1 MPELT
6 TILAH
11 HPDCTIREIGDGL
24 VIMAPRDTS
33 THSLEDLGAFIWRQF
48 DGTRDLAGVLAAVL
62 AEYDVPQEQALADL
76 QKFCDELLAA
86 ELLQEAGK

>member
-6 TILAH
+6 TILVH

-33 THSLEDLGAFIWRQF
+33 THSLEDLGAFIWHQF
-48 DGTRDLAGVLAAVL
+48 DGNRDLTGILAAIL
-62 AEYDVPQEQALADL
+62 AEYDVAEEQAQADL
-76 QKFCDELLAA
+76 QKFCDELLEA
-86 ELLQEAGK
+86 ELIQNAGS